1 MNNRFDFGRFGQMFS
16 LDLKR
21 CIRNFGT
28 SFIVMWCIPIA
39 LWIPSLAFNFT
50 MPPFVRVYAIMITVF
65 ISTILAPAKIFGDIN
80 LRREGIRFALLPAST
95 LEKYLSYALCCTI
108 VPFVVLLGSCAVD
121 SLLTL
126 LPIRGFENYVTFSSF
141 NFTSMFGDPNSGVL
155 RADDNDAFMM
165 FSGIGNRMTLNYF
178 VGLFFNVAFFM
189 FFNLVFRFRNKAG
202 LSFLVMMGFSSIF
215 SVFTS
220 LIFAI
225 IEGSSYL
232 TAIFENAGMETMIH
246 YANQTILISVISN
259 IILTIGLY
267 VASYYRM
274 KSLKY

>member
-1 MNNRFDFGRFGQMFS
+1 MNNKFDFGRFGQMFS

-39 LWIPSLAFNFT
+39 LWIPSLAFNIT
-50 MPPFVRVYAIMITVF
+50 MPPFARVYAIMITVF
-65 ISTILAPAKIFGDIN
+65 IATILAPSKIFGDIN

-108 VPFVVLLGSCAVD
+108 VPVVVLLGACAVD

-126 LPIRGFENYVTFSSF
+126 LPIRGFDSYITMSSF
-141 NFTSMFGDPNSGVL
+141 NFTSLFGDPNSGVWKV
-155 RADDNDAFMM
+155 NDVDALMM
-165 FSGIGNRMTLNYF
+165 FSGIENRMTLNYF
-178 VGLFFNVAFFM
+178 VGLLFNVAFFM
-189 FFNLVFRFRNKAG
+189 LFNLVFRFRNKAG
-202 LSFLVMMGFSSIF
+202 LSFLILMGFSSIT

-220 LIFAI
+220 LIFTI
-225 IEGSSYL
+225 IEGNSYL
-232 TAIFENAGMETMIH
+232 AAIFEHAEAETMIH
-246 YANQTILISVISN
+246 YANETILISVIVN
-259 IILTIGLY
+259 IILSIGLY
-267 VASYYRM
+267 IASYYRM